1 MQLLV
6 LITNH
11 GKSDLILKELNKDF
25 DYLTN
30 GITFLGKGTAPSDI
44 LETLSLVSNE
54 KDISLILVKE
64 SDVSLILNKLEEKF
78 NLSKKGKGIAFGV
91 KLNSISSQSLE
102 IIKKEIIGG
111 NDNEWTN

>member
-30 GITFLGKGTAPSDI
+30 GITFR
-44 LETLSLVSNE
+44 
-54 KDISLILVKE
+54 
-64 SDVSLILNKLEEKF
+64 
-78 NLSKKGKGIAFGV
+78 
-91 KLNSISSQSLE
+91 
-102 IIKKEIIGG
+102 
-111 NDNEWTN
+111 